1 MCKEMPRRYL
11 TIEEAGS
18 AMNRDTQTIRVT
30 NNQGQVL
37 NFAYFLYDQDK
48 MQDAHCLVFSQIA
61 TKVLWLRTQ
70 LSRRKKAGTNHR
82 ARTGL
87 IDLYPNVRLPV
98 TGQRLSVGGLSKTA
112 H

>member
-1 MCKEMPRRYL
+1 MQVALHNKRGLKQR
-11 TIEEAGS
+11 G
-18 AMNRDTQTIRVT
+18 R
-30 NNQGQVL
+30 VL
-37 NFAYFLYDQDK
+37 NFAHFLYDQDK
-48 MQDAHCLVFSQIA
+48 MQDAHCIVFSQIA

-70 LSRRKKAGTNHR
+70 LSRHKKAGTNHR

-98 TGQRLSVGGLSKTA
+98 TGQRPSVGGLSKTA